1 MSEQLDENDPF
12 YASKK
17 WGPDYRHNDEYWRWR
32 NARDEKLRI
41 ENEAKNPQAR
51 HREPLPYFVRRG
63 W

>member
-17 WGPDYRHNDEYWRWR
+17 WGPDYRHKDEYWKWKDV
-32 NARDEKLRI
+32 RDAQQRAQAAASKP
-41 ENEAKNPQAR
+41 ENVR
-51 HREPLPYFVRRG
+51 HESIPYFVKRG